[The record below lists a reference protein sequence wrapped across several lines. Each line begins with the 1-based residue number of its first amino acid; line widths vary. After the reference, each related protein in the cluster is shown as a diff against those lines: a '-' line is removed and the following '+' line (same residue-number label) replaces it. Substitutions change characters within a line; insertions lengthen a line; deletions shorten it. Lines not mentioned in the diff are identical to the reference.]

1 MRTDA
6 RAGILFRYRVDHL
19 ITLSQGEVACKSRL
33 IFRITPWL
41 LVLAVVS
48 AVPSTPTA
56 RAQTSAEREDEQTLL
71 TAGLAVDGP
80 ALLAFFQARAR
91 TEIDGQRLDVL
102 VRQLASSNRERS
114 LATAELLGMG
124 PLAVPILRRVASDPE
139 TPNLAD
145 RARHCLQWLEGPSS
159 AALPPAAAR
168 VLVRHKPEGAA
179 AALLAYLPYADN
191 SEVLQAITS
200 ALTLVAAPGGKADP
214 ALLRGLT
221 DPLAVRR
228 AVAAVAL
235 CRARGANATPLA
247 VRKLLHD
254 PARGVRLRAGLA
266 LAEAHDAEAIPVLID
281 LLADL
286 PVESRHR
293 VEEFLRQLAGEWA
306 PVVDFKGEDE
316 IAGKIRRDVWAAWW
330 KNVEGEALLAALRKR
345 TLTAKDRDTIR
356 GLLGNLGSEDFAS
369 RETASRELF
378 ALGRR
383 SLPQLREAVKEK
395 DAEVA
400 RRSKL
405 LMERIEQEP
414 SHHLPSAAVRLL
426 ALRKPAGSAAALL
439 DYLPFAEDENLTAEV
454 QKSLNALALRDGKL
468 DPALL
473 RALADNRPQLR
484 AAAAEA
490 LVQGGETEGR
500 AAARALLKDAAPVVR
515 LRTALALAMARE
527 RDGVPVL
534 IDLLTVLS
542 GEHVGQVEDALY
554 QLAGDTAP
562 KESLGAEPAEKKKY
576 RDAWAAWWKVNAGRV
591 DLGRLTNRVWYG
603 YTLVCD
609 CSNNRVFELDRE
621 GKERWGID
629 NVPFPV
635 DAWVLPGNRVLIA
648 EYNGRSVTERDFK
661 GQILWSKA
669 GLPGNPVNVQRLG
682 NGNTFIATD
691 SQIFEVDRTGKEVY
705 TINNVPGGVT
715 AAYRARNGHIIALAQ
730 AGQCVIL
737 DTTGKQLKSFASHR
751 NAGWTSG
758 IDLLSS
764 GRVLITQPDRNKVA
778 EYDTE
783 GKMVLEVDAPLGTT
797 ATGLPNGHILV
808 ASHQGQRV
816 FEVDRAGKTVWEF
829 KAAGNIFR
837 ARRR

>member
-1 MRTDA
+1 M
-6 RAGILFRYRVDHL
+6 
-19 ITLSQGEVACKSRL
+19 SRL
-33 IFRITPWL
+33 ILRVTPCL
-41 LVLAVVS
+41 LALATMS
-48 AVPSTPTA
+48 LVPSMPA
-56 RAQTSAEREDEQTLL
+56 VWAQSSTEREDEQTLL
-71 TAGLAVDGP
+71 TAGLAADGP
-80 ALLAFFQARAR
+80 TLLAFFHARAR
-91 TEIDGQRLDVL
+91 TAIDHQQLDGL
-102 VRQLASSNRERS
+102 IRQLASSNQERS
-114 LATAELLGMG
+114 LATAQLLGIG
-124 PLAVPILRRVASDPE
+124 PLAVPVLRRVANDLE
-139 TPNLAD
+139 TSALAD
-145 RARHCLQWLEGPSS
+145 RAHHCLQWLEGPS
-159 AALPPAAAR
+159 AAVLPSAAAR
-168 VLVRHKPEGAA
+168 VLARRKPEGAA

-191 SEVLQAITS
+191 SEVLQAVTT
-200 ALTLVAAPGGKADP
+200 ALAAVAAPNGKPDP

-228 AVAAVAL
+228 ALAAVAL
-235 CRARGANATPLA
+235 CRAAPSHRVLA
-247 VRKLLHD
+247 VHKLLHD
-254 PARGVRLRAGLA
+254 PARGVRLRVALA

-286 PVESRHR
+286 PAEPRHR
-293 VEEFLRQLAGEWA
+293 VEEFLQQLAGEWA
-306 PVVDFKGEDE
+306 PTADFQGEDE
-316 IAGKIRRDVWAAWW
+316 VARKIRRDAWAAWW
-330 KNVEGEALLAALRKR
+330 KNVDGESLLAALRKR
-345 TLTAKDRDTIR
+345 TLTAEDRETIR
-356 GLLGNLGSEDFAS
+356 GLLGKLGSEDFAS

-383 SLPQLREAVKEK
+383 SLPQLREATKEK

-400 RRSKL
+400 RRAKL
-405 LMERIEQEP
+405 LIERIEQEP
-414 SHHLPSAAVRLL
+414 AHRLPPAAVRLL
-426 ALRKPAGSAAALL
+426 AVRKPAGSVAALL
-439 DYLPFAEDENLTAEV
+439 AYLPFAEDETLAAEV

-473 RALADNRPQLR
+473 GALADSRPLIR

-490 LVQGGETEGR
+490 LVRGGRAEGR
-500 AAARALLKDAAPVVR
+500 AAARALLKDAAPIVR
-515 LRTALALAMARE
+515 LRVALALAMARE

-542 GEHVGQVEDALY
+542 GEHIGQVEDALY

-576 RDAWAAWWKVNAGRV
+576 RDAWAAWWKANAGRV
-591 DLGRLTNRVWYG
+591 DLGRLTTRVWLG
-603 YTLVCD
+603 YTVVCD
-609 CSNNRVFELDRE
+609 CSNNRVFEIDRD
-621 GKERWGID
+621 GKERWAIE

-648 EYNGRSVTERDFK
+648 EYNGRSVSERDFK

-691 SQIFEVDRTGKEVY
+691 SQILEVDRAGKEVY
-705 TINNVPGGVT
+705 TINNVPGGIT
-715 AAYRARNGHIIALAQ
+715 AAYRARDGRIIALAQ
-730 AGQCVIL
+730 IGQCVIL

-758 IDLLSS
+758 LDLLPN
-764 GRVLITQPDRNKVA
+764 GRILITQPDRNKVT

-783 GKMVLEVDAPLGTT
+783 GKTILEVDTPMATT
-797 ATGLPNGHILV
+797 ATGLPNGHILI

-829 KAAGNIFR
+829 KSAGNIFR